1 MNKGKNKG
9 KIQKSRQNAEG
20 REAGSFLGKVFDSY
34 HKFCDK
40 YDFSN
45 WNRTSFYDENMQ

>member
-20 REAGSFLGKVFDSY
+20 REAGSFLGKAFDSY
-34 HKFCDK
+34 HKFL
-40 YDFSN
+40 SN
-45 WNRTSFYDENMQ
+45 KVIKCAIKLHLLMR

>member
-20 REAGSFLGKVFDSY
+20 REAGSFKVFTSSELINY
-34 HKFCDK
+34 AIGFPSHR
-40 YDFSN
+40 FSP
-45 WNRTSFYDENMQ
+45 SFST

>member
-20 REAGSFLGKVFDSY
+20 REAGSFLGKAYDS
-34 HKFCDK
+34 FDK

-45 WNRTSFYDENMQ
+45 WNRASFYDENV

>member
-20 REAGSFLGKVFDSY
+20 REAGSFLGKVFDSIY
-34 HKFCDK
+34 SPVVFLAGDLIK
-40 YDFSN
+40 S
-45 WNRTSFYDENMQ
+45 MQSSQT